1 MKNKNTKNEFEKL
14 ISLALVDG
22 LITDRERMILREKG
36 ISMGLSADE
45 VDVILDARQYETGK
59 SSPAISNTNKCASCG
74 ELLDEDDYTCPSCDA
89 MIEWPK
95 EEWELDIEKEKKN
108 YSERETI
115 SSIVKEIEYTFIK
128 NNNKNYYDT
137 GSYPAFNWILVFI
150 TGGLYLIVLLIRK
163 RSKVLFNPYSEV
175 NNSFEKTIKNY
186 TDRLE
191 KFSKN
196 AEIKTAISEIN
207 KQVVL
212 ISRRRTLTA
221 VANSFM
227 EGLACALIIFGIYKL
242 YDISLATDKKSPAA
256 ENDIEEYYGAL
267 KDTLPSKAL
276 KYYLKLPKEEQTTD
290 KYYNVLNTEIDSLMQ
305 AENYEM
311 ALTKANLLPSDY
323 GNNNY
328 DKERSYRVDKALSG
342 LIPELIE
349 NKEFEKASA
358 YVNAVSSSTA
368 TLLKYDIE
376 DAIKN
381 K

>member
-1 MKNKNTKNEFEKL
+1 MKNKDTIKEFEKL

-22 LITDRERMILREKG
+22 LITDRERTILCEKG

-45 VDVILDARQYETGK
+45 VDVILDARQYETRK

-74 ELLDEDDYTCPSCDA
+74 ELLDEDDDTCPSCDA
-89 MIEWPK
+89 KIERPK
-95 EEWELDIEKEKKN
+95 EEWELDIEKEKEE

-115 SSIVKEIEYTFIK
+115 NSIVKEIEYTFIK
-128 NNNKNYYDT
+128 NNNKNFYDT
-137 GSYPAFNWILVFI
+137 DSYPAFNWILVFI
-150 TGGLYLIVLLIRK
+150 TGGVYLIVLLIRK

-175 NNSFEKTIKNY
+175 NDSFKETIKDY

-191 KFSKN
+191 QFSKN
-196 AEIKTAISEIN
+196 TEIKTAVSEIN
-207 KQVVL
+207 KQVAL

-227 EGLACALIIFGIYKL
+227 EGLACALILFGIYKI
-242 YDISLATDKKSPAA
+242 YDISLATDKKSPVA
-256 ENDIEEYYGAL
+256 ENQIDEYFAAL

-276 KYYLKLPKEEQTTD
+276 KCYLKIPKEDQTSD
-290 KYYNVLNTEIDSLMQ
+290 MYNDILNIEVDSLMQ

-311 ALTKANLLPSDY
+311 ALTKANLLPSEY
-323 GNNNY
+323 EYYNN

-349 NKEFEKASA
+349 NKEFAKATA
-358 YVNAVSSSTA
+358 YVKSVDSPTA
-368 TLLKYDIE
+368 RLLQYDIE